1 MEKWFPVVFVQQE
14 KTLQN
19 DDIFDSQSAYEAPTF
34 QAFSPFQFA
43 LNAEQS

>member
-1 MEKWFPVVFVQQE
+1 MI
-14 KTLQN
+14 LQN
-19 DDIFDSQSAYEAPTF
+19 DDIFDLRSAYEEPTY